1 MSVYLSICIDYP
13 LVYTYLYIYAY
24 IQVPIGIYTHIHSLQ
39 GETFCPSLPVC
50 YLLISAHCLLRFAC
64 FSFMILSHFSFLK
77 LSSNYFFPFQT
88 FRKVHSQV

>member
-13 LVYTYLYIYAY
+13 LIHTYLYIYAY

-50 YLLISAHCLLRFAC
+50 
-64 FSFMILSHFSFLK
+64 
-77 LSSNYFFPFQT
+77 
-88 FRKVHSQV
+88 